1 MSATADTPILLKEL
15 QKRPG
20 SADAIVALPRFERY
34 SAAMEMMGDFAA
46 ATVGVIAAYSI
57 YHLLKLG
64 REIVYPTKTLLC
76 GALGFAFLYV
86 LMLDREGAYRS
97 GHGLLFVRE
106 TERTLRVSSQAFLLL
121 LAVSILASQLIS
133 RWVLG
138 IVLFLVPIVV
148 VIQKQLFRAFVSFL
162 HTRGRGIR
170 KVVIY
175 GAGATGKRMLSA
187 IVRSPNL
194 GLNPVAIVD
203 DNRAEVGKDVY
214 AFDYHRRSCVPVIS
228 GPLTPQL
235 LKSYGTALVVVAIP
249 SLGRHKFTAVAEAA
263 AEAGARLAFVP
274 TQAIASDAWLDYV
287 DLDGQLLATVTTP
300 TSKSLYRTSKRV
312 CDIIAGV
319 ALLILASPILTFVA
333 LAVRIES
340 EGPVI
345 FAQRRVGR
353 NGELFV
359 LYKFR
364 SMQVDAPRYGFSPTD
379 AKDARI
385 TRVGRFLRKTSL
397 DELPQLWNV
406 VKGDMSLV
414 GPRPEMPFIV
424 EQYGPR
430 ERQRLSV
437 VPGITGLWQLSADR
451 AFLIHE
457 NLEYDLYYIRNRGLF
472 MDLAILL
479 HTALFAMKG
488 V

>member
-1 MSATADTPILLKEL
+1 MSSTVDPPILLGEL
-15 QKRPG
+15 QKPSG
-20 SADAIVALPRFERY
+20 SADAIGTRPRFEQL
-34 SAAMEMMGDFAA
+34 SAAMELIGDFAA
-46 ATVGVIAAYSI
+46 AGIGFIGAYGV
-57 YHLLKLG
+57 YHLLGLG
-64 REIVYPTKTLLC
+64 RNLVYPAKTLLC
-76 GALGFAFLYV
+76 GALGFAFLFV

-97 GHGLLFVRE
+97 GHGLLCIRE

-121 LAVSILASQLIS
+121 LAISVLASQLIS
-133 RWVLG
+133 RWVLAIG
-138 IVLFLVPIVV
+138 FFLVPMVV
-148 VIQKQLFRAFVSFL
+148 VIQKQLFTTFVSFL
-162 HTRGRGIR
+162 HARGSGIKR
-170 KVVIY
+170 VVIY

-187 IVRSPNL
+187 IVRSPKL
-194 GLNPVAIVD
+194 GLTPVAVVD
-203 DNRAEVGKDVY
+203 DNEAAVGKNVY
-214 AFDYHRRSCVPVIS
+214 AFDYHRRSCAPVIS

-235 LKSYGTALVVVAIP
+235 LRSYGTALVVVAIP
-249 SLGRHKFTAVAEAA
+249 SLGRQKFMAVASAA
-263 AEAGARLAFVP
+263 VEAGAQLAFVP
-274 TQAIASDAWLDYV
+274 TQAISSETWLDCV
-287 DLDGQLLATVTTP
+287 DLDGQLLATVSTP
-300 TSKSLYRTSKRV
+300 ISKSLYRTSKRV
-312 CDIIAGV
+312 FDIIVTV
-319 ALLILASPILTFVA
+319 AVLILASPILA
-333 LAVRIES
+333 LIAIGVRVDS

-345 FAQRRVGR
+345 FAQQRVGT
-353 NGELFV
+353 NGEPFV

-364 SMQVDAPRYGFSPTD
+364 SMQVDAPKYGFSPTD

-406 VKGDMSLV
+406 IKGDMSLV

-424 EQYGPR
+424 EQYGHQ
-430 ERQRLSV
+430 ERQRLCV

-479 HTALFAMKG
+479 HTVMFAMKG